1 MLIITC
7 TVAASAADAPK
18 YSNEFLS
25 VGVGARALGM
35 GSTAT
40 TTAFDA
46 CASYWNPAL
55 LNTLQQPMSAALMH
69 AEYFAGIAKYDF
81 GAFSYKLD
89 TSTTLSF
96 SAIRFGVDDIPNT
109 TDLIDKDGNFSYDR
123 LSYFSTADYAFTF
136 SVGHKM
142 SIAGQAVNLGAN
154 AKIVYRHVG
163 KFANAYGFGIDLGA
177 HYQYRKWNFGA
188 MLRDITT
195 TVNVWTFN
203 AKELEIPAYVLP
215 SGDTIT
221 NAVPG
226 SKTEV
231 TLPKLT
237 LAASRKFKFNKDFGL
252 LAEVGLDFSTDGQ
265 RNVLISSKIINIDP
279 KIGLEG
285 SYKEMVYLRFGLNN
299 AQRISDFDDK
309 KHFTIQPNL
318 GVGLRYW
325 GFALDYAITNIG
337 SVGVSS
343 YSNVFSLSYNF

>member
-1 MLIITC
+1 MSIG
-7 TVAASAADAPK
+7 A
-18 YSNEFLS
+18 
-25 VGVGARALGM
+25 GARALGM

-40 TTAFDA
+40 TTALDA
-46 CASYWNPAL
+46 TATYWNPAL
-55 LNTLQQPMSAALMH
+55 LLTLEKPMSASLMH

-81 GAFSYKLD
+81 GAFSCKLD
-89 TSTTLSF
+89 TSTSLAFSF
-96 SAIRFGVDDIPNT
+96 IRFGVDDIANT

-142 SIAGQAVNLGAN
+142 MVGGVPINLGAN
-154 AKIVYRHVG
+154 AKIVYRHIG

-177 HYQYRKWNFGA
+177 HYQYRKWNFGV

-195 TVNVWTFN
+195 TVNAWTFN
-203 AKELEIPAYVLP
+203 ADELEIPAYVMP

-221 NAVPG
+221 NSVPD
-226 SKTEV
+226 SKAEI
-231 TLPKLT
+231 TLPTIT
-237 LAASRKFKFNKDFGL
+237 LSASRHFQFNKDFAM
-252 LAEVGLDFSTDGQ
+252 LAEVGLDFTTDGQ
-265 RNVLISSKIINIDP
+265 RNVLISSKVLNIDP

-285 SYKEMVYLRFGLNN
+285 SYKNMVYLRCGLNN
-299 AQRISDFDDK
+299 AQRITDFDDK
-309 KHFTIQPNL
+309 KYFTVQPNL
-318 GVGLRYW
+318 GIGLRYW